1 VTNEA
6 RDSRSYRVTRQVG
19 VTAWTIIGLLI
30 LLLVLVSALAAVS
43 EIALPLAFAV
53 MLGAAAYP
61 LARRLQRWLKPAAAA
76 AVVLFGSL
84 AGLGLVA
91 VLTVR
96 NVVHQTGELTAQIDR
111 AIKNLGTNTDAIGLD
126 AAKLES
132 LRKAITTAAVLIGKG
147 LLTLV
152 VGGVGALTGFVAG
165 IVLAVLIGY
174 YVLKDGPV
182 IKNWVVQQFPDA
194 ARPEVD
200 DYLRTGVVSIRSYWA
215 GRSVLSACVTVVIVV
230 VSLLMG
236 LPLIGTIAVVNF
248 LGGYI
253 PYLGAFIGGGLATLL
268 ALAEGGLKAGFFM
281 IVVVLVCN
289 LLLENLLEPKIM
301 SERLSIHP
309 LVVLLATTFGGVVG
323 GMVGLILAMP
333 VTVLVIDLVRRV
345 RASGVTDA
353 LPGRMKSIKDTTLGS

>member
-1 VTNEA
+1 
-6 RDSRSYRVTRQVG
+6 VTRQVG
-19 VTAWTIIGLLI
+19 VTAWTVIGLLI
-30 LLLVLVSALAAVS
+30 LLLVLVVALAAVS
-43 EIALPLAFAV
+43 ELALPLVFAV
-53 MLGAAAYP
+53 MLGAALYP
-61 LARRLQRWLKPAAAA
+61 LAQRLQQWLKPAAAA
-76 AVVLFGSL
+76 LVVLCGSL
-84 AGLGLVA
+84 AGIGIV
-91 VLTVR
+91 VVFTVR
-96 NVVHQTGELTAQIDR
+96 NVLHETGELTAQIDK
-111 AIKNLGTNTDAIGLD
+111 AINNLGSTTDAIGLD
-126 AAKLES
+126 AAALEA
-132 LRKAITTAAVLIGKG
+132 LRKAITGAALLIGKG

-174 YVLKDGPV
+174 YMLKDGPV
-182 IKNWVVQQFPDA
+182 IKNWVVGQFPDS
-194 ARPEVD
+194 ARPEAD

-215 GRSVLSACVTVVIVV
+215 GRSVLSACVTVVIVG

-268 ALAEGGLKAGFFM
+268 ALAEGGLKSAIVM
-281 IVVVLVCN
+281 LVVVLVCN

-301 SERLSIHP
+301 SDRLSIHP
-309 LVVLLATTFGGVVG
+309 LVVLLATTLGGIVG
-323 GMVGLILAMP
+323 GIVGLILAVP

-353 LPGRMKSIKDTTLGS
+353 LPERMKSIKDSTLGS